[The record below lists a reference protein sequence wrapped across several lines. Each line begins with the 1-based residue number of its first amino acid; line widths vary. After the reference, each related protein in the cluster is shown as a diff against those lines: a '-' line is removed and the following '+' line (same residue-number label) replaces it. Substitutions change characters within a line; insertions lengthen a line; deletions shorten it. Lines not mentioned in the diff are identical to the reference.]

1 MAATSRGGAWR
12 RGADGAA
19 RSGVATS
26 CGGAGWRGGRLSQAH
41 PAAMAACGAERARPG
56 RNAAAPGGR
65 AGCGAELT
73 RRPRRPAEPCARG
86 LDGVGAVGGGGVD
99 VAGRRR
105 RGDSDTGLDAA
116 AWTELAPSVCRYV
129 CGTVCGREWRCW

>member
-1 MAATSRGGAWR
+1 VPAVRGGGDLTR
-12 RGADGAA
+12 RRVEAAGADGAA

-26 CGGAGWRGGRLSQAH
+26 CGGAGWRGGRRSRAH
-41 PAAMAACGAERARPG
+41 PAAMAA
-56 RNAAAPGGR
+56 
-65 AGCGAELT
+65 CGAELT

-105 RGDSDTGLDAA
+105 RGDNDTGVDAA
-116 AWTELAPSVCRYV
+116 AWKELAPSVCRYV
-129 CGTVCGREWRCW
+129 CGTVCGREWPC